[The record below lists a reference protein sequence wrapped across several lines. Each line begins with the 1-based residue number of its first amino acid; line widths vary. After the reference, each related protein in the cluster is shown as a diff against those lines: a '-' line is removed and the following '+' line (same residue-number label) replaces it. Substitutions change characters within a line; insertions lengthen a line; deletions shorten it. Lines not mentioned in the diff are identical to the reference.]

1 MALLFGSVIFSF
13 YICTIIIKTNI
24 MNAEEI
30 KKNIR
35 IVEVNTTAF
44 QEENFV
50 LLTDLSDEQI
60 EEVIRPI
67 VEKER
72 NATEDEDC
80 FYDNEELFGALQ
92 ETYPNNIVIF
102 YSDTDFDTIEI

>member
-1 MALLFGSVIFSF
+1 MSVEK
-13 YICTIIIKTNI
+13 IK
-24 MNAEEI
+24 E
-30 KKNIR
+30 KIR

-44 QEENFV
+44 EEENFV

-60 EEVIRPI
+60 EVVIRPI

-72 NATEDEDC
+72 NATEDDDDT

>member
-1 MALLFGSVIFSF
+1 MSVEK
-13 YICTIIIKTNI
+13 IK
-24 MNAEEI
+24 E
-30 KKNIR
+30 NIR

-44 QEENFV
+44 EEENFV

-60 EEVIRPI
+60 EVVIRPI
-67 VEKER
+67 VDKER
-72 NATEDEDC
+72 NATEDDDDT

>member
-1 MALLFGSVIFSF
+1 
-13 YICTIIIKTNI
+13 

-44 QEENFV
+44 EEENFI

-60 EEVIRPI
+60 EKVIKPI
-67 VEKER
+67 VDKER
-72 NATEDEDC
+72 NETDEEE
-80 FYDNEELFGALQ
+80 FYYDNEELFGAL
-92 ETYPNNIVIF
+92 EKAYPNNVVIF
-102 YSDTDFDTIEI
+102 YSDKGFDEITF

>member
-1 MALLFGSVIFSF
+1 
-13 YICTIIIKTNI
+13 

-35 IVEVNTTAF
+35 IVEVNTTAYE
-44 QEENFV
+44 EENFV

-60 EEVIRPI
+60 EKVIRPI

-72 NATEDEDC
+72 NTTEDDEDC
-80 FYDNEELFGALQ
+80 FYGNGDLVGALE

-102 YSDTDFDTIEI
+102 YTDKDSIEEIKI

>member
-1 MALLFGSVIFSF
+1 
-13 YICTIIIKTNI
+13 

-30 KKNIR
+30 RKNIR

-67 VEKER
+67 VDKER
-72 NATEDEDC
+72 NATEDDDDT

>member
-1 MALLFGSVIFSF
+1 
-13 YICTIIIKTNI
+13 

-30 KKNIR
+30 KRNIR
-35 IVEVNTTAF
+35 IVEVNTTAY

-60 EEVIRPI
+60 EVVIKPI

-72 NATEDEDC
+72 NATEDDEDT
-80 FYDNEELFGALQ
+80 FYDNESLFNALE

>member
-1 MALLFGSVIFSF
+1 
-13 YICTIIIKTNI
+13 

-44 QEENFV
+44 EEENFI

-60 EEVIRPI
+60 EVVIKPI
-67 VEKER
+67 VDKER
-72 NATEDEDC
+72 NASDDDDDTY
-80 FYDNEELFGALQ
+80 YDNEELFGALE

-102 YSDTDFDTIEI
+102 YSDKGFDEITI

>member
-1 MALLFGSVIFSF
+1 
-13 YICTIIIKTNI
+13 

-44 QEENFV
+44 EEENFI

-60 EEVIRPI
+60 EVVIRPI

-72 NATEDEDC
+72 NATEDDDDT
-80 FYDNEELFGALQ
+80 FYDNEELFGALE

-102 YSDTDFDTIEI
+102 YSDSNFDTIEI

>member
-1 MALLFGSVIFSF
+1 
-13 YICTIIIKTNI
+13 

-35 IVEVNTTAF
+35 IVEVNTTAY

-60 EEVIRPI
+60 EKVIKPI
-67 VEKER
+67 VDKER
-72 NATEDEDC
+72 NETDEEE
-80 FYDNEELFGALQ
+80 FYYDNEELFGAL
-92 ETYPNNIVIF
+92 EEAYPNNIVIF
-102 YSDTDFDTIEI
+102 YSDKEFDTIEI

>member
-1 MALLFGSVIFSF
+1 
-13 YICTIIIKTNI
+13 

-44 QEENFV
+44 EEENFV

-60 EEVIRPI
+60 EVVIKPI

-72 NATEDEDC
+72 NATEDDDDT
-80 FYDNEELFGALQ
+80 FYDNEELFGAL
-92 ETYPNNIVIF
+92 EEAYPNNVVIF
-102 YSDTDFDTIEI
+102 YSDNDFDTIEI

>member
-1 MALLFGSVIFSF
+1 
-13 YICTIIIKTNI
+13 

-44 QEENFV
+44 EEENFI

-60 EEVIRPI
+60 EEVIKPI
-67 VEKER
+67 VDKER
-72 NATEDEDC
+72 NETDEEE
-80 FYDNEELFGALQ
+80 FYYDNEELFNSLEQA
-92 ETYPNNIVIF
+92 YPNNIVIF
-102 YSDTDFDTIEI
+102 YSDKGFDTIEI

>member
-1 MALLFGSVIFSF
+1 
-13 YICTIIIKTNI
+13 

-44 QEENFV
+44 EEENFI

-60 EEVIRPI
+60 EVVIKPI
-67 VEKER
+67 VDKER
-72 NATEDEDC
+72 NETDEEE
-80 FYDNEELFGALQ
+80 FYYDNEELFGAL
-92 ETYPNNIVIF
+92 EEAYPNNIVIF
-102 YSDTDFDTIEI
+102 YSDKGFDEITI

>member
-1 MALLFGSVIFSF
+1 
-13 YICTIIIKTNI
+13 

-30 KKNIR
+30 KRNIR

-44 QEENFV
+44 EEENFV

-67 VEKER
+67 VEAER
-72 NATEDEDC
+72 NATEDDDDDT

>member
-1 MALLFGSVIFSF
+1 
-13 YICTIIIKTNI
+13 

-35 IVEVNTTAF
+35 IVEVNTTAYE
-44 QEENFV
+44 EENFI

-67 VEKER
+67 VDKER
-72 NATEDEDC
+72 NETDEEE
-80 FYDNEELFGALQ
+80 FYYDNEELFNSLEQA
-92 ETYPNNIVIF
+92 YPNNIVIF
-102 YSDTDFDTIEI
+102 YSDKGFDTIEI